1 MNKDVKGGKIS
12 RISFEGSIIE
22 DNKKIANHFND
33 FFINIGHNLAEK
45 IPPSNRSFVDFLD
58 DRVSDSI
65 FFNPVLEVEVLDLV
79 GKLTNKKS
87 AGHDGLSNFCLKAI
101 IPEIVKPLTYIF
113 NLSISSGIVPQ
124 KMKLAKVV
132 PIFKKGDA
140 LIVSNYRPISLLTS
154 ISKILEKIIH
164 SRTVKFL
171 QEKNVFSDSQFG
183 FREKHSTSHAI
194 LTFLDKV
201 ARATDNHLHTIG
213 ILLDFSKAFDTI
225 NHKILLYK
233 LQHFGIRGI
242 ALKWFESYLN
252 KRQQFV
258 SINDSSSSTKTVGC
272 GVPQG
277 SILGPLLFILY
288 INDFRNSSK
297 ALSFLLFAD
306 DSNIF
311 FSHRNPKHLL
321 DTINAEL
328 YHVAE
333 WIKTNKLSLNIEKTH
348 FMLFSNSLKNLPG
361 NIIFDGTVLKQVQN
375 TKFLGI
381 IIDEDLSWKPHVNN
395 VCNII
400 SRNIGMINKLKHF
413 FPQSTLKS
421 LYYAIIYPY
430 LSYGILAWG
439 YASKTLIDRILLLQK
454 KALRI
459 ICNTDY
465 MAHTEPLFLANNIL
479 RINEIYSLQLGIF
492 MFLLNNNK
500 LPHIFN
506 SMFVRNQHFHNYPTR
521 QARSFHLP
529 KTRTLFANHIF
540 TFAGPKL
547 WNSLPPS
554 LTQLKNLHSFKR
566 KFKSS
571 LLTTSA

>member
-1 MNKDVKGGKIS
+1 MKKDVKGGKIS
-12 RISFEGSIIE
+12 RILCEGSIIE
-22 DNKKIANHFND
+22 DDKKIADHFNNY
-33 FFINIGHNLAEK
+33 FTNIGHNLAEK

-58 DRVSDSI
+58 DRISDSI
-65 FFNPVLEVEVLDLV
+65 FFNPVIEIEVLDLV
-79 GKLTNKKS
+79 GKLASKKS

-140 LIVSNYRPISLLTS
+140 LVVSNYRPISLLTS
-154 ISKILEKIIH
+154 ISKILEKIIY
-164 SRTVKFL
+164 SRTVNFL
-171 QEKNVFSDSQFG
+171 QEKNVLSDSQFG
-183 FREKHSTSHAI
+183 FRQKHSTSHAI

-233 LQHFGIRGI
+233 LRHYGIRGI
-242 ALKWFESYLN
+242 ALKWFENYLN
-252 KRQQFV
+252 NRQQFV
-258 SINDSSSSTKTVGC
+258 SINNSNSSIKSVGC

-311 FSHRNPKHLL
+311 YSHRNPKFLL

-328 YHVAE
+328 HHVAE
-333 WIKTNKLSLNIEKTH
+333 WIKTNKLSLNLDKTH

-361 NIIFDGTVLKQVQN
+361 NIIFDETPLKQVQN
-375 TKFLGI
+375 SKFLGI
-381 IIDEDLSWKPHVNN
+381 VIDENLSWKPHVNN

-413 FPQSTLKS
+413 FPQTILKS

-439 YASKTLIDRILLLQK
+439 YASRTLTDRILLLQK

-465 MAHTEPLFLANNIL
+465 LAHTEPLFLSNNIL
-479 RINEIYSLQLGIF
+479 KFNEIYSLQLGIF

-500 LPHIFN
+500 LPHIFDT
-506 SMFVRNQHFHNYPTR
+506 MFQRNQHFHNYPTR
-521 QARSFHLP
+521 QSGSYHLP

-554 LTQLKNLHSFKR
+554 LTQLKSIHSFKR
-566 KFKSS
+566 KLKRS
-571 LLTTSA
+571 LLTPPA